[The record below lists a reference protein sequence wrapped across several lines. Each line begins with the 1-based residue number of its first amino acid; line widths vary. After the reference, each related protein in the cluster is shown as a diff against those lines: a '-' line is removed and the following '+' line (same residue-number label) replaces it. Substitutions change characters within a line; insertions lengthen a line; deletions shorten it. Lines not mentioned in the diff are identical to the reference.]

1 MRKPILFRCV
11 DVVSDGVSRP
21 NQHVLV
27 LDGLVTEIGDRVRDF
42 PDSATIVDGPGIL
55 SSGLVD
61 THIHG
66 TNGFDVMRPGDVA
79 PMSIELLAQGITG
92 FLPTVVPCEP
102 EVLLMALGG
111 VSGDPVGARVLGV
124 HAEGPFLSPAQPGM
138 FNPAH
143 FKAYDV
149 SLWEEMVRRSA
160 APIILMT
167 VAAEELHKRHIQNLQ
182 NTGVVLSLGHSD
194 ASAETTE
201 QLFSG
206 GMLRATHAYNAM
218 RSFHHREPGVVGAIL
233 SCGQVD
239 TELILDGLHVSQLA
253 ARLLWATRTSGR
265 IVLVSDRVP
274 PAGRPSGA
282 YIWAG
287 RRVVVDDESVR
298 LSSGRLAG
306 SGGTLDGAVRRAVK
320 WLSLSPAKA
329 LQMAS
334 EYPRASIGV
343 DAGGLR
349 IGSVADLAF
358 FDPELRPRMTVVDG
372 SVRWTDPSLDVAL

>member
-111 VSGDPVGARVLGV
+111 VRGDPVGARVLGV

-167 VAAEELHKRHIQNLQ
+167 VAAEELHKRHIQTFKIQ
-182 NTGVVLSLGHSD
+182 G
-194 ASAETTE
+194 
-201 QLFSG
+201 LF
-206 GMLRATHAYNAM
+206 
-218 RSFHHREPGVVGAIL
+218 
-233 SCGQVD
+233 
-239 TELILDGLHVSQLA
+239 LA
-253 ARLLWATRTSGR
+253 
-265 IVLVSDRVP
+265 
-274 PAGRPSGA
+274 
-282 YIWAG
+282 
-287 RRVVVDDESVR
+287 
-298 LSSGRLAG
+298 
-306 SGGTLDGAVRRAVK
+306 
-320 WLSLSPAKA
+320 
-329 LQMAS
+329 
-334 EYPRASIGV
+334 
-343 DAGGLR
+343 
-349 IGSVADLAF
+349 
-358 FDPELRPRMTVVDG
+358 
-372 SVRWTDPSLDVAL
+372 